1 MLFFVLG
8 FRYLYCFMLVNLN
21 VVGNNSIYFER
32 IENLLREEVMIS
44 LVG

>member
-8 FRYLYCFMLVNLN
+8 FRYLYRFMLVNLN

-32 IENLLREEVMIS
+32 IENLLREEVMIN